1 MHGSGQDNTRSSW
14 RRYDYNLFPVFHER
28 FEERWGE
35 GTAPFLDPSVYDED
49 QPRPRAQWINVDT
62 GAAVA
67 VVPVWQD
74 DRKNRSFAVFYLPP
88 AGGIWVLRPG
98 FTQYVESG
106 ETGAEADTGQTSLR
120 NDSFKKAVAH
130 AEEFIFGPAS

>member
-1 MHGSGQDNTRSSW
+1 MFGGQDREGHTGW
-14 RRYDYNLFPVFHER
+14 RRYDDTLFPVFHER
-28 FEERWGE
+28 FEEKWGP

-74 DRKNRSFAVFYLPP
+74 ERENRSFAVFYLPP
-88 AGGIWVLRPG
+88 TGGIWVLHPG
-98 FTQYVESG
+98 FTQYVEPG
-106 ETGAEADTGQTSLR
+106 DTADTRQAALR

-130 AEEFIFGPAS
+130 AEKFIYGTTRT

>member
-1 MHGSGQDNTRSSW
+1 MTTGRGGW
-14 RRYDYNLFPVFHER
+14 RRYDNTLFPVFHER
-28 FEERWGE
+28 FEEKWGE

-67 VVPVWQD
+67 VVPVWED
-74 DRKNRSFAVFYLPP
+74 DPAERSFAVFYLPP
-88 AGGIWVLRPG
+88 QGGIWVLRPPG
-98 FTQYVESG
+98 LSG
-106 ETGAEADTGQTSLR
+106 YIDAGTEGGVHGTAATGRAAVLR

-130 AEEFIFGPAS
+130 AEEFIFGR

>member
-1 MHGSGQDNTRSSW
+1 MFGGRNDGGNSGW
-14 RRYDYNLFPVFHER
+14 RRYDHNLFPVFHER
-28 FEERWGE
+28 FEERWGP
-35 GTAPFLDPSVYDED
+35 GTAPFLDPGVYDEN

-74 DRKNRSFAVFYLPP
+74 ESTNRSFAVFYLPP
-88 AGGIWVLRPG
+88 AGGIWALMPG
-98 FTQYVESG
+98 YTEYVEDMG
-106 ETGAEADTGQTSLR
+106 DAGLTALR

-130 AEEFIFGPAS
+130 AEEFIFGPDA

>member
-1 MHGSGQDNTRSSW
+1 MIPDSGSW
-14 RRYDYNLFPVFHER
+14 RRYDSTLFPVFHER
-28 FEERWGE
+28 FEEKWGE

-67 VVPVWQD
+67 VVPVWEED
-74 DRKNRSFAVFYLPP
+74 PSARSFAVLYLPP
-88 AGGIWVLRPG
+88 QGGIWVLRPPG
-98 FTQYVESG
+98 IAGYIEALADGT
-106 ETGAEADTGQTSLR
+106 AEDEQAIALR

-130 AEEFIFGPAS
+130 AEEFIYGT